1 MRVDAATTKYMKQ
14 LEELEEGRGEKEGG
28 MQRGENRALIGA
40 AAMVGRL
47 LVDEAADASWQRSLR
62 HVIAAAIFAVIAYF
76 VTFQWELSAL
86 NKAIVQGL
94 CGAVAPELVDWLSTT
109 IRKKLGFKDKQ
120 KTPAWKSLFSRK
132 KKPKRRRRTTAKKAA
147 PAKKAAKPAKEGSKK
162 AKKSKGTESY
172 KLYIFKVLKQVH
184 PDTGISSKSM
194 AILNSFIA
202 DQFEK
207 IAAAAAQLSRV
218 NKKPTLTSRE
228 IQTAVRLVLPGELA
242 KHAVSEGT
250 KAVTKFTSA

>member
-1 MRVDAATTKYMKQ
+1 MTLAMFLAEAAAQDAPVKGVAAVANNFQVALLAYKS
-14 LEELEEGRGEKEGG
+14 GG
-28 MQRGENRALIGA
+28 WIVALIGA

-120 KTPAWKSLFSRK
+120 KDAAWKSLFKRK
-132 KKPKRRRRTTAKKAA
+132 KKPKRRRRAAAKKAA
-147 PAKKAAKPAKEGSKK
+147 PTQAAAKKGPSKKASAKPAAKKAPAKKPPEKKPK
-162 AKKSKGTESY
+162 AKKPAVPKADDGQST
-172 KLYIFKVLKQVH
+172 
-184 PDTGISSKSM
+184 
-194 AILNSFIA
+194 LN
-202 DQFEK
+202 
-207 IAAAAAQLSRV
+207 L
-218 NKKPTLTSRE
+218 
-228 IQTAVRLVLPGELA
+228 
-242 KHAVSEGT
+242 
-250 KAVTKFTSA
+250 

>member
-1 MRVDAATTKYMKQ
+1 MTLAMFLAEAAAQDAPVKGVAAVANNFQVALLAFKS
-14 LEELEEGRGEKEGG
+14 GG
-28 MQRGENRALIGA
+28 WIVALIGA

-120 KTPAWKSLFSRK
+120 KDAAWKSLFKRK
-132 KKPKRRRRTTAKKAA
+132 KKPKRRRRAAAKKAA
-147 PAKKAAKPAKEGSKK
+147 PIQAAAKKGPSKKASAKPAAKKAPAKKPPEKKPK
-162 AKKSKGTESY
+162 AKKPAVPKADDGQST
-172 KLYIFKVLKQVH
+172 
-184 PDTGISSKSM
+184 
-194 AILNSFIA
+194 LN
-202 DQFEK
+202 
-207 IAAAAAQLSRV
+207 L
-218 NKKPTLTSRE
+218 
-228 IQTAVRLVLPGELA
+228 
-242 KHAVSEGT
+242 
-250 KAVTKFTSA
+250 

>member
-1 MRVDAATTKYMKQ
+1 MTLAMFLAEAAAQDAPVKGVAAVANNFQVALLAFKS
-14 LEELEEGRGEKEGG
+14 GG
-28 MQRGENRALIGA
+28 WIVALIGA

-120 KTPAWKSLFSRK
+120 KDPAWKSLFKRK
-132 KKPKRRRRTTAKKAA
+132 KKPKRRRRAAAKKAA
-147 PAKKAAKPAKEGSKK
+147 PTQAPAKKGPSKKASAKPAAKKAPAKKPPVKKPK
-162 AKKSKGTESY
+162 AKKPAVPKTDDGQST
-172 KLYIFKVLKQVH
+172 
-184 PDTGISSKSM
+184 
-194 AILNSFIA
+194 LN
-202 DQFEK
+202 
-207 IAAAAAQLSRV
+207 L
-218 NKKPTLTSRE
+218 
-228 IQTAVRLVLPGELA
+228 
-242 KHAVSEGT
+242 
-250 KAVTKFTSA
+250 

>member
-1 MRVDAATTKYMKQ
+1 MILSLLLAQVAEQAPVVAKASPAIVNNFQIALLAFKS
-14 LEELEEGRGEKEGG
+14 GG
-28 MQRGENRALIGA
+28 WIVALIGA

-120 KTPAWKSLFSRK
+120 RPPAWRSLFSRK
-132 KKPKRRRRTTAKKAA
+132 KKPKRRRRASAKKGAPAKAASKKGTKKPAAKKPAAKKAPA
-147 PAKKAAKPAKEGSKK
+147 EKKPRAKK
-162 AKKSKGTESY
+162 
-172 KLYIFKVLKQVH
+172 
-184 PDTGISSKSM
+184 PDDGQST
-194 AILNSFIA
+194 LN
-202 DQFEK
+202 
-207 IAAAAAQLSRV
+207 L
-218 NKKPTLTSRE
+218 
-228 IQTAVRLVLPGELA
+228 
-242 KHAVSEGT
+242 
-250 KAVTKFTSA
+250 

>member
-1 MRVDAATTKYMKQ
+1 MILSLVLAQVAEQAPAVAKASPAIVNNFQIALLAFKS
-14 LEELEEGRGEKEGG
+14 GG
-28 MQRGENRALIGA
+28 WIVALIGA

-132 KKPKRRRRTTAKKAA
+132 QKPKRRRRTTAKKAA
-147 PAKKAAKPAKEGSKK
+147 PAKAAPKKGAKKPAAKKPAAKKAPAEKKPPAKK
-162 AKKSKGTESY
+162 
-172 KLYIFKVLKQVH
+172 
-184 PDTGISSKSM
+184 PDDGQST
-194 AILNSFIA
+194 LN
-202 DQFEK
+202 
-207 IAAAAAQLSRV
+207 L
-218 NKKPTLTSRE
+218 
-228 IQTAVRLVLPGELA
+228 
-242 KHAVSEGT
+242 
-250 KAVTKFTSA
+250 

>member
-1 MRVDAATTKYMKQ
+1 MTLAMFLAEAAAQDAPVKGVAAVANNFQVALLAFKS
-14 LEELEEGRGEKEGG
+14 GG
-28 MQRGENRALIGA
+28 WIVALIGA

-120 KTPAWKSLFSRK
+120 KDPAWKSLFKRK
-132 KKPKRRRRTTAKKAA
+132 KKPKRRRRAAAKKAA
-147 PAKKAAKPAKEGSKK
+147 PKQAPAKKGPSKKASAKPAAKKAPAKKPPVKKPK
-162 AKKSKGTESY
+162 AKKPAVPKTDDGQST
-172 KLYIFKVLKQVH
+172 
-184 PDTGISSKSM
+184 
-194 AILNSFIA
+194 LN
-202 DQFEK
+202 
-207 IAAAAAQLSRV
+207 L
-218 NKKPTLTSRE
+218 
-228 IQTAVRLVLPGELA
+228 
-242 KHAVSEGT
+242 
-250 KAVTKFTSA
+250 

>member
-1 MRVDAATTKYMKQ
+1 MILSLVLAQVAEQAPAVAKASPAIVNNFQIALLAFKS
-14 LEELEEGRGEKEGG
+14 GG
-28 MQRGENRALIGA
+28 WIVALIGA

-120 KTPAWKSLFSRK
+120 KTPAWRSLFSRK
-132 KKPKRRRRTTAKKAA
+132 KKPKRRRRTTAKKGA
-147 PAKKAAKPAKEGSKK
+147 PAKAAPKKGTKKPAAKKPAAKKPAAKKPAAKKAPAEKKPPAKK
-162 AKKSKGTESY
+162 
-172 KLYIFKVLKQVH
+172 
-184 PDTGISSKSM
+184 PDDGQST
-194 AILNSFIA
+194 LN
-202 DQFEK
+202 
-207 IAAAAAQLSRV
+207 L
-218 NKKPTLTSRE
+218 
-228 IQTAVRLVLPGELA
+228 
-242 KHAVSEGT
+242 
-250 KAVTKFTSA
+250 

>member
-1 MRVDAATTKYMKQ
+1 MILTMIMAQAAEQTPVVAKVSSAVVNNFQTAVLAFKS
-14 LEELEEGRGEKEGG
+14 GG
-28 MQRGENRALIGA
+28 WIVSLIGA

-109 IRKKLGFKDKQ
+109 IRKKLGFKDK
-120 KTPAWKSLFSRK
+120 KRTPAWQNLFSRK

-147 PAKKAAKPAKEGSKK
+147 STKAPTKKAALAKAAPKKSAKKPA
-162 AKKSKGTESY
+162 AKKTPE
-172 KLYIFKVLKQVH
+172 
-184 PDTGISSKSM
+184 
-194 AILNSFIA
+194 
-202 DQFEK
+202 
-207 IAAAAAQLSRV
+207 
-218 NKKPTLTSRE
+218 KKPRAKKPDDGQSTLN
-228 IQTAVRLVLPGELA
+228 L
-242 KHAVSEGT
+242 
-250 KAVTKFTSA
+250 

>member
-1 MRVDAATTKYMKQ
+1 MILSLLLAQVAEQAPVVAKASPAIVNNFQVALLAFKS
-14 LEELEEGRGEKEGG
+14 GG
-28 MQRGENRALIGA
+28 WIVALIGA

-120 KTPAWKSLFSRK
+120 RTPAWRNLFSRK
-132 KKPKRRRRTTAKKAA
+132 KKPKRRRRATAKQAA
-147 PAKKAAKPAKEGSKK
+147 PAKKTPASTALKKGAKKPAAKKPATQKAPAEKK
-162 AKKSKGTESY
+162 PRAKK
-172 KLYIFKVLKQVH
+172 
-184 PDTGISSKSM
+184 PDDGQSS
-194 AILNSFIA
+194 LN
-202 DQFEK
+202 
-207 IAAAAAQLSRV
+207 L
-218 NKKPTLTSRE
+218 
-228 IQTAVRLVLPGELA
+228 
-242 KHAVSEGT
+242 
-250 KAVTKFTSA
+250 

>member
-1 MRVDAATTKYMKQ
+1 MILSLVLAQVAEQAPAVAKASPAIVNNFQIALLAFKS
-14 LEELEEGRGEKEGG
+14 GG
-28 MQRGENRALIGA
+28 WIVALIGA

-120 KTPAWKSLFSRK
+120 KIPAWKSLFSRK

-147 PAKKAAKPAKEGSKK
+147 PAKAAPKKGAKKPAAKKPAAKKAPAEKKPPAKK
-162 AKKSKGTESY
+162 
-172 KLYIFKVLKQVH
+172 
-184 PDTGISSKSM
+184 PDDGQST
-194 AILNSFIA
+194 LN
-202 DQFEK
+202 
-207 IAAAAAQLSRV
+207 L
-218 NKKPTLTSRE
+218 
-228 IQTAVRLVLPGELA
+228 
-242 KHAVSEGT
+242 
-250 KAVTKFTSA
+250 

>member
-1 MRVDAATTKYMKQ
+1 MILSLLLAQVAEQAPAVAKASPAIVNNFQIALLAFKS
-14 LEELEEGRGEKEGG
+14 GG
-28 MQRGENRALIGA
+28 WIVALIGA

-147 PAKKAAKPAKEGSKK
+147 PAKAAPKKGAKKPAAKKPAAKKAPAEKKPPAKK
-162 AKKSKGTESY
+162 
-172 KLYIFKVLKQVH
+172 
-184 PDTGISSKSM
+184 PDDGQST
-194 AILNSFIA
+194 LN
-202 DQFEK
+202 
-207 IAAAAAQLSRV
+207 L
-218 NKKPTLTSRE
+218 
-228 IQTAVRLVLPGELA
+228 
-242 KHAVSEGT
+242 
-250 KAVTKFTSA
+250 

>member
-1 MRVDAATTKYMKQ
+1 MTLAMFLAEATAQVAPAKGVAAVANNFQVALLAFKS
-14 LEELEEGRGEKEGG
+14 GG
-28 MQRGENRALIGA
+28 WIVALIGA

-120 KTPAWKSLFSRK
+120 RTPAWKNLFKR
-132 KKPKRRRRTTAKKAA
+132 KKPKRRRRASVKKATPTSAPTKKGAPKKA
-147 PAKKAAKPAKEGSKK
+147 PAKKAAKKIPAKPAPEKK
-162 AKKSKGTESY
+162 AK
-172 KLYIFKVLKQVH
+172 
-184 PDTGISSKSM
+184 
-194 AILNSFIA
+194 A
-202 DQFEK
+202 
-207 IAAAAAQLSRV
+207 
-218 NKKPTLTSRE
+218 KKPAAPKPDDGQATLN
-228 IQTAVRLVLPGELA
+228 L
-242 KHAVSEGT
+242 
-250 KAVTKFTSA
+250 

>member
-1 MRVDAATTKYMKQ
+1 MSGFGFGGFGGFGSGATVAASAAAATARPGSGKTATKKMRAPVRRRGVRR
-14 LEELEEGRGEKEGG
+14 GRP
-28 MQRGENRALIGA
+28 
-40 AAMVGRL
+40 
-47 LVDEAADASWQRSLR
+47 S
-62 HVIAAAIFAVIAYF
+62 
-76 VTFQWELSAL
+76 
-86 NKAIVQGL
+86 
-94 CGAVAPELVDWLSTT
+94 GAV
-109 IRKKLGFKDKQ
+109 
-120 KTPAWKSLFSRK
+120 
-132 KKPKRRRRTTAKKAA
+132 KPKLATYVFR
-147 PAKKAAKPAKEGSKK
+147 
-162 AKKSKGTESY
+162 
-172 KLYIFKVLKQVH
+172 VLKQVH

-194 AILNSFIA
+194 AILNAFIV